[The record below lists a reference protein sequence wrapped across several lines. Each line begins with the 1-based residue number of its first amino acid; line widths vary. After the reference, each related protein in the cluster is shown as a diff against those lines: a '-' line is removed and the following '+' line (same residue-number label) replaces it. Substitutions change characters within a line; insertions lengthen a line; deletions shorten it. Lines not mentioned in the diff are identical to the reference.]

1 MHLDTQVTI
10 RFKNDI
16 LLLQTDLIRFR
27 TIRFDL
33 TVNIQDSKSP
43 SIVTLWHWQKKTEQ
57 QNHMSMYLFLDMDQ
71 KKSG

>member
-10 RFKNDI
+10 RFKNYI
-16 LLLQTDLIRFR
+16 LLLQTDSIRFR

-43 SIVTLWHWQKKTEQ
+43 SIVALWHWQKKQQ
-57 QNHMSMYLFLDMDQ
+57 QNHVSMYLFLDMDQ